1 MPLPSSRLAA
11 GLTAAAL
18 AATAA
23 PGHAYDFPCFE
34 DDMVESARIHDLRV
48 MLMVS
53 ALKCRFDSP
62 ATLYEY
68 TDLLDQREG
77 EFSFHGQRVR
87 ADFVERLGPQ
97 RGESEFQSYNT
108 RLSNYHSKVQPTGE
122 LCGDS
127 TTFMRLAK
135 RADGAELATLSKLVT
150 NRAVRT
156 CALSTRRAETRF
168 AAPVRESDPFAGVPA
183 PSWERGPRAS
193 AHPAGRAAERAAEP
207 AAERAPEMVDGVPTY
222 TAPGSLP
229 ETRPEPLETVDVPAQ
244 AESAASEAAA
254 AAASGDNARIDRA
267 IEALSAAAEAL
278 RELKTAP

>member
-23 PGHAYDFPCFE
+23 PGHAHDFPCFE

-62 ATLYEY
+62 STLYEY
-68 TDLLDQREG
+68 TDLLDRREG

-87 ADFVERLGPQ
+87 ADFVERLGPR

-135 RADGAELATLSKLVT
+135 RADGTELATLSKLVT

-156 CALSTRRAETRF
+156 CALAPRRAETRF
-168 AAPVRESDPFAGVPA
+168 VPPVRESDPFAGVPA

-193 AHPAGRAAERAAEP
+193 APTAEPAADP

-244 AESAASEAAA
+244 AETAASEAAA

>member
-1 MPLPSSRLAA
+1 VPLPSSRLAA

-183 PSWERGPRAS
+183 PSWEREARAS
-193 AHPAGRAAERAAEP
+193 ARPAER

-229 ETRPEPLETVDVPAQ
+229 ETPPEPLETVDVPAQ